1 MFDELR
7 CLVQRLIEEADAV
20 SYAAGYDLACA
31 LDDMTRSGNDV
42 INILIMNGRV
52 DRYIDES

>member
-1 MFDELR
+1 MTDAF
-7 CLVQRLIEEADAV
+7 RLGS
-20 SYAAGYDLACA
+20 SYAAGYDLAYA